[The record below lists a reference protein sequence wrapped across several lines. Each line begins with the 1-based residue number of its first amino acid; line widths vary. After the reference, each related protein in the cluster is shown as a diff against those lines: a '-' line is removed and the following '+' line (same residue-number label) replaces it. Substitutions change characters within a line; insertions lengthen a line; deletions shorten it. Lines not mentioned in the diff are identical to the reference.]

1 MRHGVLIYNPAAGQ
15 SDLVRRLEA
24 IRVTLRSEGLDLD
37 LRPTKAPGHAAELA
51 LDASRE
57 GAEIIAVC
65 GGDGTINEAA
75 LATAGSS
82 VPIAILPGGTANVL
96 ARELGIPRA
105 LPAAARVLLSGV
117 PARISVGTANDRRF
131 IMMAGLGF
139 DAMVLTGFNPMLKRR
154 LGRVA
159 YAARCA
165 EELAWFHPP
174 ALEVET
180 SEGSFEASMVIAANI
195 RLYGGDFVI
204 APEADPTD
212 DLLDLVIFRGRTR
225 IDYARYFAG
234 ALTQRLS
241 SFTDVTSIRT
251 RKVLVRSS
259 GLPVPGHVDGD
270 TVLTTPV
277 SLSVE
282 ARALTVVV
290 PLGSRYAGSTRA
302 SS

>member
-1 MRHGVLIYNPAAGQ
+1 MRHGILIYNPAAGQ

-24 IRVTLRSEGLDLD
+24 IRIALRREALDLD
-37 LRPTKAPGHAAELA
+37 LRPTNAPGHAAELA
-51 LDASRE
+51 RE
-57 GAEIIAVC
+57 AGRAGADLIAVC

-75 LATAGSS
+75 IAVAGSN
-82 VPIAILPGGTANVL
+82 VPVGILPGGTANVL
-96 ARELGIPRA
+96 ARELAIPRS

-117 PARISVGTANDRRF
+117 RAEISVGTANAHRF
-131 IMMAGLGF
+131 LMMAGLGF
-139 DAMVLTGFNPMLKRR
+139 DAMVLTGFNPMLKRH

-165 EELAWFHPP
+165 EELAWFRPP
-174 ALEVET
+174 ELEVDT
-180 SEGSFEASMVIAANI
+180 DEGTFEASMVIAANI

-204 APEADPTD
+204 APHADPTD

-225 IDYARYFAG
+225 IDYARYLAG
-234 ALTQRLS
+234 ALAQRLA

-251 RKVLVRSS
+251 RTARVRSVS
-259 GLPVPGHVDGD
+259 DAVPGHVDGD

-282 ARALTVVV
+282 RRALTVLV
-290 PLGSRYAGSTRA
+290 PAGSRYAPDA